1 MANINQTFLYGYDIS
16 WEEAYITEEE
26 VDEGLYWDHP
36 ILKNIREFAHKH
48 DLVFSI
54 AGDRLFNRIQDVVV
68 GIAFWQLD
76 DISLS
81 NIENLEKARVLFEER
96 TQNGVLEELQKI
108 MGRTSEDK
116 PDLHVTV
123 EER

>member
-1 MANINQTFLYGYDIS
+1 MANINQTFLYGYNIS

-36 ILKNIREFAHKH
+36 ILQNIREFADKH

-54 AGDRLFNRIQDVVV
+54 TGDTLFNQIEDVVV
-68 GIAFWQLD
+68 GVAFWQLNEYH
-76 DISLS
+76 LS
-81 NIENLEKARVLFEER
+81 NIESIEKARVLFEER

-108 MGRTSEDK
+108 MGRTSEEK